1 MGHDERPPNT
11 EASYRFLHRTAEE
24 LAQLQPEELL
34 QAVLEERTL
43 LQVALEERTPL
54 QIFTGIWS
62 HLR

>member
-1 MGHDERPPNT
+1 MDHDEGPPDA
-11 EASYRFLHRTAEE
+11 EASYRFLHSTAEE
-24 LAQLQPEELL
+24 LAQLLL
-34 QAVLEERTL
+34 EKL